1 MPARLMWMMMIR
13 RRRMNKNHADWLP
26 WEIPLKYDSCS
37 SHYNGDIMHTLS
49 LDWSQFNLETLQF
62 FPPTHWYWLKYTSPI
77 HPTMEMYTCTIWTGT
92 FGTVDYVGNICT
104 IFCSWLLASLPLYLA
119 IGTCGG
125 IFNYWDFLHHFQLI
139 ATADI
144 FGTFFN
150 CYVATTGNIL
160 GKFSAIFWD
169 NWLQYFD
176 KLAAIFWEKNWL
188 QYFLQNW
195 LHYFDKLAAIF

>member
-1 MPARLMWMMMIR
+1 MGAKVVIFDKIL
-13 RRRMNKNHADWLP
+13 NSTF
-26 WEIPLKYDSCS
+26 LKGLRHSALVL
-37 SHYNGDIMHTLS
+37 T
-49 LDWSQFNLETLQF
+49 
-62 FPPTHWYWLKYTSPI
+62 KKPI

-125 IFNYWDFLHHFQLI
+125 IFNYWDFLHYFQLI

-150 CYVATTGNIL
+150 CCVATTGNIL
-160 GKFSAIFWD
+160 GKF
-169 NWLQYFD
+169 LRYFEINGSNI
-176 KLAAIFWEKNWL
+176 LKN
-188 QYFLQNW
+188 
-195 LHYFDKLAAIF
+195 